1 MPGGPAPGIAVVAV
15 LWETNGMQAQLLL
28 ITAIVVQLIAA
39 FLAFRLVWIT
49 KRKTAWIFIATAI
62 LLMAIRRCFTL
73 YEWFARE
80 MSLMLV
86 DIGSELVGL
95 TTSILMLLGVAFIA
109 PLFIEIMRTKESL
122 REMVEERT
130 AELKKSYQALQLE
143 LEERERAEKSLKES
157 EERFRTIADFTYD
170 WECWV
175 APDGTY
181 NYISPSCERITGY
194 RADDFLKNPGLLEE
208 IVHPEDRPR
217 VIKHFRQDLS
227 SNIPHSLIY
236 RISTKIG
243 QNRWIA
249 HVCQPVFS
257 PEGKNLGRRVSNRDI
272 TLYRKAEAEKAELE
286 AQLRQAQK
294 LEAIGTL
301 AGGIAH
307 DFNNILSP
315 IIMYTEIVMGMLGP
329 DETLRPLLEN
339 VHKASKR
346 AADLVKQILTISRP
360 TERQPVLMQ
369 LGPIVKESLKLLRAS
384 FPATIEI
391 RQESFTEWDWI
402 MADPTEIYQ
411 IVMNLCT
418 NAAHAMADNTGVLTV
433 GLENLA
439 LAQEQKAHGMTVQP
453 GNYLRLTIRDTGS
466 GISPEIM
473 ERIFE
478 PYFTTKE
485 VGQGTGLGLAVVH
498 GIVKNYG
505 GGINVLSEPGK
516 GTTFQVLLPMVEA
529 EAEVEPENLF
539 PLPAGKGRILLI
551 DDEPDIVAAAKII
564 LEQVGY
570 EVVGFTASPD
580 ALEAFRA
587 NPKKFD
593 LIITDLTMPQLAG
606 LDLAKEC
613 LSLRPDI
620 PIILCTGY
628 GESITLERARAMGI
642 RQIILKPIIP
652 AQLVEAIRL
661 ALEATQGRG

>member
-1 MPGGPAPGIAVVAV
+1 M
-15 LWETNGMQAQLLL
+15 LAQLLL
-28 ITAIVVQLIAA
+28 ITAIIVQLIAA

-86 DIGSELVGL
+86 DIGSEVVGL
-95 TTSILMLLGVAFIA
+95 ATSLLMLLGVAFIA
-109 PLFIEIMRTKESL
+109 PLFIQIMRTKESL
-122 REMVEERT
+122 RELVEERT
-130 AELKKSYQALQLE
+130 AELKNSYQALHLE
-143 LEERERAEKSLKES
+143 LEERERTEKSLKES

-175 APDGTY
+175 APDGTH

-194 RADDFLKNPGLLEE
+194 RAKDFLENPGLLEE

-217 VIKHFRQDLS
+217 VIKHLRQDLS
-227 SNIPHSLIY
+227 SNTPHSLIF
-236 RISTKIG
+236 RIITQSG

-249 HVCQPVFS
+249 HVCQPVYS

-272 TLYRKAEAEKAELE
+272 TLYKKAEAEKAQLE

-315 IIMYTEIVMGMLGP
+315 IIMYTEIAMSMLGP
-329 DETLRPLLEN
+329 NESLRPLLED

-346 AADLVKQILTISRP
+346 AADLVKQILTISRQ

-391 RQESFTEWDWI
+391 RQESFTERDWI

-418 NAAHAMADNTGVLTV
+418 NAAHAIADNTGVLTV
-433 GLENLA
+433 GLGNLT
-439 LAQEQKAHGMTVQP
+439 LDQEQKAHGMTVQP
-453 GNYLRLTIRDTGS
+453 GNYLLLTIRDTGS

-478 PYFTTKE
+478 PYFTTKG
-485 VGQGTGLGLAVVH
+485 VGQGTGLGLALVH

-529 EAEVEPENLF
+529 EAEVAPENLT
-539 PLPAGKGRILLI
+539 LMPAGKGRILLI

-564 LEQVGY
+564 LGQIGY
-570 EVVGFTASPD
+570 EVVGLTASPE
-580 ALEAFRA
+580 ALEAFRT

-628 GESITLERARAMGI
+628 GESITLERARAMGL

-661 ALEATQGRG
+661 ALEAPKERS

>member
-1 MPGGPAPGIAVVAV
+1 V
-15 LWETNGMQAQLLL
+15 QAYLLL
-28 ITAIVVQLIAA
+28 IASIIIQFIAA

-49 KRKTAWIFIATAI
+49 KRKTAWVFIATAI

-80 MSLMLV
+80 MSLMAV

-95 TTSILMLLGVAFIA
+95 ATSVLMLLGVAFIA
-109 PLFIEIMRTKESL
+109 PLFIEIMRTKEGL
-122 REMVEERT
+122 RELVEEKT

-143 LEERERAEKSLKES
+143 LDEKEWAEKSLKES

-194 RADDFLKNPGLLEE
+194 RADDFLKNSGLLEE
-208 IVHPEDRPR
+208 IIHPEDRPQ
-217 VIKHFRQDLS
+217 VIKHLSQDLIS
-227 SNIPHSLIY
+227 DTPHSLIF
-236 RISTKIG
+236 RIITQSG

-249 HVCQPVFS
+249 HVCQPVYS

-272 TLYRKAEAEKAELE
+272 TLYKKAEAEKSDLE
-286 AQLRQAQK
+286 VQLRQAQK
-294 LEAIGTL
+294 MEAIGTL

-315 IIMYTEIVMGMLGP
+315 IIMYTEIAMGMLG
-329 DETLRPLLEN
+329 DNEELRPILEN

-346 AADLVKQILTISRP
+346 AADLVKQILTISRQ
-360 TERQPVLMQ
+360 TERQQLLMQ

-384 FPATIEI
+384 LPATIEI
-391 RQESFTEWDWI
+391 RQEDFTERDWI

-418 NAAHAMADNTGVLTV
+418 NAAHAMTANTGVLTV
-433 GLENLA
+433 GLGNLA
-439 LAQEQKAHGMTVQP
+439 LEQEQKVHGITMQP
-453 GNYLRLTIRDTGS
+453 GNYLALTIRDTGS

-478 PYFTTKE
+478 PYFTTKA

-498 GIVKNYG
+498 GLVKNYG

-516 GTTFQVLLPMVEA
+516 GTTFQVLLPIVEA
-529 EAEVEPENLF
+529 EAEVEPENLL
-539 PLPAGKGRILLI
+539 PLPAGKERILLI
-551 DDEPDIVAAAKII
+551 DDESDIVAAAKII

-570 EVVGFTASPD
+570 EVEGVTSSPE

-587 NPKKFD
+587 KPKKFD

-606 LDLAKEC
+606 LDLAEEF
-613 LSLRPDI
+613 LSVRPDI

-628 GESITLERARAMGI
+628 SESITLEKARAMGI
-642 RQIILKPIIP
+642 RQIILKPIMP

-661 ALEATQGRG
+661 ALEATKERG